1 MNHIYDMAIN
11 PRVTSLNKS
20 ATLKITALTK
30 KLIKEG
36 KDVVNF
42 AAGEPDF
49 DTPDFIK
56 QGAKKAIDSGYT
68 KYTPSVGLPQL
79 RQKIASKLKRD
90 NNLDVDEK
98 NIIVTAGAKYAL
110 FVAIFGLSCEDDE
123 VIIASPY
130 WVSYPEMVK
139 LAGAKAK
146 FLTTDI
152 ADNFKINPK
161 KLEEAI
167 TSKTK
172 VLILN
177 YPSNPTG
184 TTYTKEEL
192 EAIYDVLKDKN
203 IFVISDEI
211 YETLVYDGRKHVS
224 FASIGQARDFT
235 ITVNGF
241 SKAFSM
247 TGWRIGYLVGPAQ
260 TVAELS
266 KIIDHT
272 TSCTSSISQW
282 AAFAALDDQEW
293 QRSIREEFKK
303 RRDIL
308 WEGLNSYDKLAPL
321 KSEGTFYM
329 FCDIRKT
336 GLSSLDFST
345 KLLEDHLV
353 SCIPAFAFGLEGF
366 VRLSFSTSIEQINKG
381 IERIGNFVNNL

>member
-1 MNHIYDMAIN
+1 MAIN
-11 PRVTSLNKS
+11 PRVSSLNKS

-30 KLIKEG
+30 KLIREG

-56 QGAKKAIDSGYT
+56 KGAIEAINAGYT
-68 KYTPSVGLPQL
+68 KYTPSAGLPNL
-79 RQKIASKLKRD
+79 REKIAAKLQKD
-90 NNLDVDEK
+90 NNLNLEPG
-98 NIIVTAGAKYAL
+98 NIIVTTGAKYAL
-110 FVAIFGLSCEDDE
+110 FVALFGLLKEDDE
-123 VIIASPY
+123 AIIPSPY

-139 LAGAKAK
+139 LSGATAK
-146 FLTTDI
+146 FLSTDI
-152 ADNFKINPK
+152 AENFKINPK
-161 KLEEAI
+161 ELEKAI

-184 TTYTKEEL
+184 VTYSKEEL
-192 EAIYDVLKDKN
+192 EDIYNVLKGKD

-211 YETLVYDGRKHVS
+211 YEKLIYDGRKHIS
-224 FASIGQARDFT
+224 FASIGDAGDFT

-247 TGWRIGYLVGPAQ
+247 TGWRIGYLAGPDNII
-260 TVAELS
+260 TELS

-272 TSCTSSISQW
+272 TSCTSSITQW
-282 AAFAALDDQEW
+282 AAVTALDDSKW
-293 QRSIREEFKK
+293 QDSIRDEFAK
-303 RRDIL
+303 RRDVL
-308 WEGLNSYDKLAPL
+308 YKGLNSQAKLEPV

-336 GLSSLDFST
+336 GLNSLDFST
-345 KLLEDHLV
+345 KLLNEQLV
-353 SCIPAFAFGLEGF
+353 SCIPAHAFGLDGF
-366 VRLSFSTSIEQINKG
+366 IRFSFSTALEQINKG
-381 IERIGNFVNNL
+381 IERIDKFLKNL